1 MIAGLGYVVIAAQD
15 VAAWDKFG
23 TQILGL
29 QKADI
34 SGDALYLKMD
44 DAPFRYMIEQA
55 AGEPGPDVL
64 AATGWDAG
72 DDDNLN
78 ALIEKIEAAGAT
90 VTEGAADEA
99 AARCVTRFVKSA
111 DPAGNG
117 LELYVGRTDTGDAFV
132 SPIGVSGFVTEPMG
146 MGHAVIPAPNDQEC
160 ADFYQD
166 VLGFGISDDLRLPPP
181 AEGAPDMRIVFFHA
195 DNPRHHSLALGN
207 FPTPTKCIH
216 LMMEVNTL
224 DEVGA
229 ALDRVTQAGLP
240 LMASLGRHENDK
252 MVSFYVVG
260 PGGIAIEYG
269 YDGLQVDDWAGFA
282 PTVSTSGDIWG
293 HEYATPEM

>member
-15 VAAWDKFG
+15 VSAWEGFG

-29 QKADI
+29 QKVERD
-34 SGDALYLKMD
+34 GALYLKMD
-44 DAPFRYMIEQA
+44 DAPFRYMIVPA
-55 AGEPGPDVL
+55 DGEPGPDVL
-64 AATGWDAG
+64 AANGWDAG
-72 DDDNLN
+72 DDANLD
-78 ALIEKIEAAGAT
+78 ALIGKLKDAGAS
-90 VTEGAADEA
+90 VEEGSAEEA
-99 AARCVTRFVKSA
+99 AARSVTRFVKST

-117 LELYVGRTDTGDAFV
+117 FELYVGRTDVGDAFK

-146 MGHAVIPAPNDQEC
+146 MGHSVIPAPNDQET
-160 ADFYQD
+160 ADFYEQ
-166 VLGFGISDDLRLPPP
+166 VLGFGLSDDLRLPPP
-181 AEGAPDMRIVFFHA
+181 AEGAPDMRIIFFHA
-195 DNPRHHSLALGN
+195 NNPRHHSLALGN

-216 LMMEVNTL
+216 LMMEVNSL

-229 ALDRVTQAGLP
+229 ALDRVNQAGIP

-252 MVSFYVVG
+252 MVSFYVIG

-269 YDGLQVDDWAGFA
+269 YDGLQVEDWSQVA